1 MKKAE
6 LFDLT
11 DHMEGFVQEKVDLR
25 KYETSFRRWLVC
37 EIESGQMSWQEA
49 RSRFNLPYRFK
60 SVYSVWQKRYSDQ
73 IILTLPLMSAEDR
86 TNNKE
91 LEKRVRELEKQ
102 LELAQMKVVALN
114 TVIDIAEKNYKL
126 EIRKKSGPKQ

>member
-1 MKKAE
+1 MENSKSN
-6 LFDLT
+6 LT
-11 DHMEGFVQEKVDLR
+11 DHMEGFIQEKVVFS

-37 EIESGQMSWQEA
+37 EIESGRMSWQEA
-49 RSRFNLPYRFK
+49 RTRFGMPYHFNQLYK
-60 SVYSVWQKRYSDQ
+60 DWQKKYSDQ

-86 TNNKE
+86 TKNQE
-91 LEKRVRELEKQ
+91 LEKRIRELEKQ

-114 TVIDIAEKNYKL
+114 TVIDIAEQSYKL

>member
-1 MKKAE
+1 MEK
-6 LFDLT
+6 LTPNLT
-11 DHMEGFVQEKVDLR
+11 DTMEGFIQEKVDLS

-37 EIESGQMSWQEA
+37 EIETGRMSWQEA
-49 RSRFNLPYRFK
+49 RSRFNLPHRFDI
-60 SVYSVWQKRYSDQ
+60 VYSLWQKRYSDQ

-86 TNNKE
+86 TKNQE
-91 LEKRVRELEKQ
+91 LEKRIRELEKQ

-126 EIRKKSGPKQ
+126 EIRKKFGPKQ

>member
-1 MKKAE
+1 MESLKSN
-6 LFDLT
+6 LT
-11 DHMEGFVQEKVDLR
+11 DYMEGFIQEKVNFS

-37 EIESGQMSWQEA
+37 EIESGRMSWQEA
-49 RSRFNLPYRFK
+49 RARFGLPYHFEKLYKR
-60 SVYSVWQKRYSDQ
+60 WQLKYSDQ
-73 IILTLPLMSAEDR
+73 IHLSLSLMSAEDR
-86 TNNKE
+86 TKNQE

>member
-1 MKKAE
+1 MRKVE

-11 DHMEGFVQEKVDLR
+11 NHLEGFIQEKVNFS

-37 EIESGQMSWQEA
+37 EIESGRMSWQEA
-49 RSRFNLPYRFK
+49 RSRFNLPHRFDV
-60 SVYSVWQKRYSDQ
+60 VYSLWQKRYSDQ

-86 TNNKE
+86 TKNQE
-91 LEKRVRELEKQ
+91 LEKRVRELDKQ

-114 TVIDIAEKNYKL
+114 TIIDIAEKNYKL

>member
-1 MKKAE
+1 MESLKSN
-6 LFDLT
+6 LT
-11 DHMEGFVQEKVDLR
+11 DHMEGFIQEKVDLS
-25 KYETSFRRWLVC
+25 KYEVSFRRWLVC
-37 EIESGQMSWQEA
+37 EIESGRMSWQEA
-49 RSRFNLPYRFK
+49 RSRFNLPQRFDK
-60 SVYSVWQKRYSDQ
+60 TYIEWQKKYSDQ

-86 TNNKE
+86 TKNQE